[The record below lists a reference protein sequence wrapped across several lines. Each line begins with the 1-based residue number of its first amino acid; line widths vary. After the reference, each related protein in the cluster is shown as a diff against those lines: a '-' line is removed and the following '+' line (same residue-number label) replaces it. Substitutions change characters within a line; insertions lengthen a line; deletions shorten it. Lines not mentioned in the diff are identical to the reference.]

1 MAFLALPGVLGIG
14 LFAPVLSVLERWV
27 LGAAAGLAAAVFLA
41 FGLAYARLAYFYP
54 TWSIVAIVTLAI
66 WLRRRPRSV
75 LFARPSGATSILT
88 IVLAIVALS
97 RFGVTLGDELP
108 PGWDPS
114 FHLILAKKL
123 ALSGRMIFDWEP
135 FENISLNYPLGSHV
149 LVAITA
155 AIAHIP
161 LHTAFKLLIPAFGI
175 LTTALVF
182 LFGSRVTGRDEVGA
196 FSALAYG
203 MWGVSGSIDYY
214 RWGGLPNEI
223 AMAFF
228 MAVLVLVTASPVVRP
243 RGALASLLLVSMAL
257 THHHV
262 MLVAGFSLLALAGFH
277 LVAGRRERAVRDV
290 LMPLAGAGILGSFYL
305 VPYALKAATVG
316 STGVLTFFEP
326 LFTPARIVASLG
338 IVFAFAVVLGAILQL
353 RRRGTG
359 LEIGTLHTL
368 TASLLLLFVI
378 FEYGYRLVT
387 WARTGT
393 GYVAFTPSR
402 FLTDL
407 VYMLAVYAGL
417 AIVWAKDRFKLSQAT
432 AVGACLALSLTTI
445 PAWKARDGGGGDPV
459 PLFRAFQWIEKNT
472 PPETLVLNNHPWAV
486 YGTWRR
492 CATTPIPVSEPS
504 REGTPKSLLFR
515 AIEDGNVP
523 IEAQGSM
530 VVQARALRDRGVPWP
545 VVWSDSAGVVVV
557 RRWPP

>member
-1 MAFLALPGVLGIG
+1 MAFLALPGVLCAG
-14 LFAPVLSVLERWV
+14 LFVPAFSVLERWV
-27 LGAAAGLAAAVFLA
+27 LGATAGLAAAVFVA
-41 FGLAYARLAYFYP
+41 FGLAYVRLALFYP
-54 TWSIVAIVTLAI
+54 VWSIAGIALLAL
-66 WLRRRPRSV
+66 WLRRQPQPV
-75 LFARPSGATSILT
+75 FHARLSGATSILA

-123 ALSGRMIFDWEP
+123 ALSGRMVFDWEP

-161 LHTAFKLLIPAFGI
+161 LHSAFKLLIPAFGI

-196 FSALAYG
+196 FSSLAYG
-203 MWGVSGSIDYY
+203 MWAVSGSIDYY

-223 AMAFF
+223 AMAFL
-228 MAVLVLVTASPVVRP
+228 MAVLVLVTTSPVVRP
-243 RGALASLLLVSMAL
+243 RGALASVLLVAMAL

-262 MLVAGFSLLALAGFH
+262 MLAAGFVLLALAGLYF
-277 LVAGRRERAVRDV
+277 ASGRWERAVRDV

-316 STGVLTFFEP
+316 STGVLSFSEQ
-326 LFTPARIVASLG
+326 LFTPALVVTSLG
-338 IVFAFAVVLGAILQL
+338 IVFAIAVGLGVILQI
-353 RRRGTG
+353 RRGG
-359 LEIGTLHTL
+359 AGVEIGTLHTV
-368 TASLLLLFVI
+368 TASLLLLFVV
-378 FEYGYRLVT
+378 FEYMYRLVT

-407 VYMLAVYAGL
+407 VYMLSVYAGL
-417 AIVWAKDRFKLSQAT
+417 AIVWAKDRLELRAAT

-445 PAWKARDGGGGDPV
+445 PAWKEREGSGDPA

-472 PPETLVLNNHPWAV
+472 PPDTLVLNNHPWAV

-492 CATTPIPVSEPS
+492 CASTPIPVSEPS

-515 AIEDGNVP
+515 AIDDGAVP
-523 IEAQGSM
+523 IETQGSM
-530 VVQARALRDRGVPWP
+530 IVQARALRDRGVPWP
-545 VVWSDSAGVVVV
+545 VVWSDGAGVVVV
-557 RRWPP
+557 RRWPQ

>member
-14 LFAPVLSVLERWV
+14 LYAPALSVLERWV

-41 FGLAYARLAYFYP
+41 FGLAYVRLALFYP
-54 TWSIVAIVTLAI
+54 AWSIVAIVLFAI
-66 WLRRRPRSV
+66 WLRRRPRPV
-75 LFARPSGATSILT
+75 LLARFSGGTSILA

-97 RFGVTLGDELP
+97 RFGATFADELP

-123 ALSGRMIFDWEP
+123 ALGGRMIFDWEP

-161 LHTAFKLLIPAFGI
+161 FHAAFKLLIPAFGV

-182 LFGSRVTGRDEVGA
+182 LFGSHVAGRDEVGA

-203 MWGVSGSIDYY
+203 VWAVSGSIDYY

-223 AMAFF
+223 AMAFL
-228 MAVLVLVTASPVVRP
+228 MAVLVIVTSSPLPRP
-243 RGALASLLLVSMAL
+243 RGALASLLLVAMAL

-262 MLVAGFSLLALAGFH
+262 MLAAGFTLLALAGFY
-277 LVAGRRERAVRDV
+277 LVTGRRERAVRGV

-316 STGVLTFFEP
+316 STGVLSFSEP
-326 LFTPARIVASLG
+326 LFTPALVVTSLG
-338 IVFAFAVVLGAILQL
+338 IVFAVAAVLGVVLQL
-353 RRRGTG
+353 RRGG
-359 LEIGTLHTL
+359 ANVEIGTLHTA
-368 TASLLLLFVI
+368 TASLLLLFVV
-378 FEYGYRLVT
+378 FEYVYRLVS

-407 VYMLAVYAGL
+407 VYMLSVYAGL
-417 AIVWAKDRFKLSQAT
+417 AIVWAKDRLRLRTAT

-445 PAWKARDGGGGDPV
+445 PAWKEREGSGDPV

-472 PPETLVLNNHPWAV
+472 PPDTLVLNNHPWAV

-504 REGTPKSLLFR
+504 REGTPKALLFR
-515 AIEDGNVP
+515 AIENGTVP
-523 IEAQGSM
+523 EEAQGSM
-530 VVQARALRDRGVPWP
+530 IVQARALRDRGVPWP
-545 VVWSDSAGVVVV
+545 VLWSDGAGVVVV
-557 RRWPP
+557 RRWPQ